1 MKLLLVEDD
10 TDLIRSML
18 FYFHGAG
25 YTTEKAGS
33 INDALEKLMLYS
45 YDCVVLDLTLPD
57 GNGIDVLK
65 QIKRG
70 NIDSGV
76 IIISAN
82 SNLDHKIEALEL
94 GADDYITK
102 PFHLSEL
109 NARIRSI
116 IRRKKQFGKSVIE
129 FNEITVN
136 TDSNETAVNGKNIK
150 LTKKE
155 YDLLIFFLFNRNK
168 VVTKSSISEHL
179 WGDFM
184 DQLDSH
190 DAVYSHV
197 KNLKKKLGDKGA
209 DYIKS
214 LYGIGYIMKEIN

>member
-10 TDLIRSML
+10 KDLIRSML
-18 FYFHGAG
+18 FYFHSMS
-25 YTTEKAGS
+25 YTTEKACS
-33 INDALEKLMLYS
+33 VEEALEKLVLYS
-45 YDCVVLDLTLPD
+45 YDCIVLDLSLPD
-57 GNGIDVLK
+57 GNGIDVL
-65 QIKRG
+65 QRIKES
-70 NIDSGV
+70 DLDPGV

-82 SNLDHKIEALEL
+82 SNLDHKIKALEI

-116 IRRKKQFGKSVIE
+116 IRRRKQLGKSVIT
-129 FNEITVN
+129 FNEISVD
-136 TDSNETAVNGKNIK
+136 TDSNDTLVNDKLIK
-150 LTKKE
+150 LTKTE
-155 YDLLIFFLFNRNK
+155 YDLLLYLLYNRNK

-184 DQLDSH
+184 DQSDSH

-214 LYGIGYIMKEIN
+214 LYGVGYIMKENN